1 MVIYS
6 WLLSQNPLKLLFH
19 CSGLPPKR
27 QLIFILKYGLR
38 DKHLTICDVS
48 ISQSQSGWG
57 WQGPLCPPGPTPA
70 PAGTSRAGGPGPHPG
85 GFWRSPKEGHPRASL
100 TLSFSLSL
108 SVYMY
113 IFLMLMNL
121 VQFVPVFI
129 SIACILMNF
138 PCRCRIPWWNQSR
151 YKRERWT
158 EGPWTYTFR
167 RLGEEGTLYRLLMY
181 KWIRI
186 TGDIFLVVEEYV
198 SAGFVISVMLL
209 INFLGC
215 FM

>member
-1 MVIYS
+1 MFLFPNHRVVGAGRVLCVHQAQP
-6 WLLSQNPLKLLFH
+6 LLQ
-19 CSGLPPKR
+19 
-27 QLIFILKYGLR
+27 Q
-38 DKHLTICDVS
+38 
-48 ISQSQSGWG
+48 
-57 WQGPLCPPGPTPA
+57 
-70 PAGTSRAGGPGPHPG
+70 
-85 GFWRSPKEGHPRASL
+85 GHPEQGGQDHIQGAFEDLPRRDTPELLWLSL
-100 TLSFSLSL
+100 SLSL

-186 TGDIFLVVEEYV
+186 TGDIFLIVEVYV
-198 SAGFVISVMLL
+198 SARFVISVMLV